1 MTFTDHELMFMFDAA
16 AQHAANPLFDDMP
29 EVEVM
34 YLAVAQKCADELVSR
49 GYAWAGQTT
58 YTGA

>member
-1 MTFTDHELMFMFDAA
+1 VQFTDHELMFMFDAA

-29 EVEVM
+29 EVEEM
-34 YLAVAQKCADELVSR
+34 YLKVAQKCQDELVAR

-58 YTGA
+58 YTV